1 MPTYHDILAAGAVRF
16 DALIGPQKAALEA
29 TYTTR
34 PLTAANFQSTVF
46 PFSDAL
52 AGILWAEQQMAA
64 AVTDTGNSSLRSYI
78 ASRTANILNGGT
90 IPSVDENGVPVIG
103 IYGAVKDATSGKVCY
118 PKALAEI
125 ERRVENPTS
134 FWVVPVYFYRQ
145 IGTTIYHTRD
155 NVKLD
160 VCVYDSTVQETAIA
174 ADGDILFPTLEPV
187 YVDGMLSRCIRDD
200 EFIGQTAI
208 YNGYFQ
214 NELMAIRQG
223 EQSISGMTRPSPMVA
238 A

>member
-16 DALIGPQKAALEA
+16 DALIGPQKAQLET

-52 AGILWAEQQMAA
+52 ASILWAEQQIAA
-64 AVTDTGNSSLRSYI
+64 AVADTGNSSLRSYL
-78 ASRTANILNGGT
+78 ASRTANILNGGR
-90 IPSVDENGVPVIG
+90 IPSVDENGVPIIG
-103 IYGAVKDATSGKVCY
+103 IYGAVKDATSGRVYY

-125 ERRVENPTS
+125 ERRVENPTT

-145 IGTTIYHTRD
+145 IGTSIYHTGT

-160 VCVYDSTVQETAIA
+160 VCVYDSAVQQAAIA
-174 ADGDILFPTLEPV
+174 ADGEILFPTLEPL
-187 YVDGMLSRCIRDD
+187 YVDGMLSRDIRDD
-200 EFIGQTAI
+200 EFMAQTAV

-214 NELMAIRQG
+214 NGLAAIRQG